1 MPAKAVRN
9 ACCYEK
15 SPSSIRKSGT
25 WKSVYAYTHKNSHT
39 IEFVCHGRYEF
50 LGICQ
55 PKLFPE
61 LVSKVRFGD
70 TSSDDSFS
78 RTQEWLS
85 QCCSS
90 HTLCNQKLGRLLPR
104 RVIDVSGGSV
114 RLVEIQTQIDRY
126 IALSHC
132 WRDSRP
138 PCLTTLSTIKTNLCA
153 IEWESI
159 PDTFKHAIQITRKL
173 GVQFLWIDSLC
184 IVQDDNLDWEEE
196 SSKMAS
202 IYRNS
207 YLTLCATQAPSDDD
221 GLWPSLPVS
230 TLHKIWFREDQVAYA
245 VHLRA
250 MHIIPVWEYVR
261 VLSPIATRSWTFQ
274 EQILSPRVLHFGN
287 GELLWECM
295 EGSTCECSSTGEFN
309 WSYAHRNEKTE
320 IYKVL
325 SSGDLE
331 KIANLWRSLV
341 EQYSRL
347 SMTLSKDMFPALS
360 GIAQTFQSA
369 QETRKM
375 A

>member
-1 MPAKAVRN
+1 M
-9 ACCYEK
+9 Y
-15 SPSSIRKSGT
+15 
-25 WKSVYAYTHKNSHT
+25 
-39 IEFVCHGRYEF
+39 
-50 LGICQ
+50 GIDLKLIFQGQ

-78 RTQEWLS
+78 RAQEWLS

-132 WRDSRP
+132 WGDSRP

-173 GVQFLWIDSLC
+173 GVRFLWIDSLC

-207 YLTLCATQAPSDDD
+207 YLTICATQAPSDDY

-230 TLHKIWFREDQVAYA
+230 TLHKVTIQKEEKSYEIWFREDQVAYA

-250 MHIIPVWEYVR
+250 MHIIPVWECVR

-295 EGSTCECSSTGEFN
+295 EGSTCECSSTGDFN
-309 WSYAHRNEKTE
+309 WSYPHRNEKAE

-325 SSGDLE
+325 SSGDPE
-331 KIANLWRSLV
+331 KITDLWRSLV

-360 GIAQTFQSA
+360 GIRSA
-369 QETRKM
+369 AARCALLLSKEHQNL
-375 A
+375 